1 MLHARVP
8 PCIPC
13 SQKLPFFE
21 VYIIST
27 FPLSQ
32 LAWTTSVD
40 ISGLGCISALSRN
53 GKKIHGDLNNESRRF
68 AVTIPV
74 SSLVLWDLVAYE
86 TIESQTFKVQTGD
99 NAKKEGES
107 VKSCRNCSFLYIC
120 MYMHTDAHRCT
131 HTRANCNIYKYIIIV
146 LFLLLYTGFLSCDF
160 LTHWLQNAGLT
171 GLVAQVR
178 WESCR
183 LAALS
188 FDWGW

>member
-131 HTRANCNIYKYIIIV
+131 HTHTRANCNIYIYIIIV
-146 LFLLLYTGFLSCDF
+146 YCFSCYILGFFPAISWRIDSKTLGLPGLLLRFG
-160 LTHWLQNAGLT
+160 GR
-171 GLVAQVR
+171 VA
-178 WESCR
+178 
-183 LAALS
+183 A
-188 FDWGW
+188 